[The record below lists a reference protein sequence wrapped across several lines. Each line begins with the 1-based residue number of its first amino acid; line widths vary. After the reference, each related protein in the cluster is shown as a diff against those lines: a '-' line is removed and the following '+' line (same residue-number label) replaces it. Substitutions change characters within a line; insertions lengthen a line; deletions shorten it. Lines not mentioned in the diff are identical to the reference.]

1 MKSIKFDV
9 FGQEVLVVKT
19 EAGWQA
25 FYVGNEGKRRLAR
38 DIIIPDN
45 VEESNLLQYLDDLC
59 HEWATD
65 RNNSVKRVD

>member
-9 FGQEVLVVKT
+9 FGQEVLVAKT
-19 EAGWQA
+19 EDGWQA

-38 DIIIPDN
+38 DIIIPGN

-65 RNNSVKRVD
+65 RNNSIKRVD